1 MADSAVIL
9 VDYDNVRLIRDERTA
24 GDVAN
29 NLADVVPASVAEA
42 KRTFGDT
49 KEIVFRLYGG
59 WIDEKGLHSHKAQW
73 LTTALAWYRGRMSG
87 VIVKPSLVTA
97 LACRTMDTLLGTV
110 RNSRAGYQ
118 QKMVDTMMVV
128 DAIHYAR
135 DEAVPTLL
143 FSDDEDL
150 LPAALAVSAMAPGV
164 PFHWLRRRKVG
175 SALNDGLLKRAKV
188 TIGSVA

>member
-1 MADSAVIL
+1 MANHCV
-9 VDYDNVRLIRDERTA
+9 
-24 GDVAN
+24 G
-29 NLADVVPASVAEA
+29 VVSRP
-42 KRTFGDT
+42 D
-49 KEIVFRLYGG
+49 
-59 WIDEKGLHSHKAQW
+59 
-73 LTTALAWYRGRMSG
+73 
-87 VIVKPSLVTA
+87 
-97 LACRTMDTLLGTV
+97 V
-110 RNSRAGYQ
+110 RNDRKAVTCDRFSLPDDGYAAWHRAKLCAGYQ

-175 SALNDGLLKRAKV
+175 SRPERRVAEKGEDHYRLGSLRSLNGPECL
-188 TIGSVA
+188 S